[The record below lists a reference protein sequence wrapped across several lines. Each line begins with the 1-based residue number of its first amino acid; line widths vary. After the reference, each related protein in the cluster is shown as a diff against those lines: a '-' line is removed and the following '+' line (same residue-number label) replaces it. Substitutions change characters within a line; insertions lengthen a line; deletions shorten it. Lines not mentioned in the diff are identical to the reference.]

1 MEVRTIDMDGA
12 RFLLK
17 LIFATFGMIL
27 EDMEQ
32 EHKNSK
38 GYEASFYTRMEDVY
52 TPALNLV
59 LCSIQDLL
67 EKVEAA
73 V

>member
-1 MEVRTIDMDGA
+1 MEVSKIDMDGT
-12 RFLLK
+12 RFSLK

-32 EHKNSK
+32 EHNDSK